1 MSQYDSSKNGSVNNN
16 LDNDESNINN
26 CKEIFLMIDEHKKK
40 LEEIKNNNDN
50 IKLENQK
57 YSFNKKEKKKI
68 LNINQMDIDNSINL
82 AKYFLQKNKE
92 KTLKIFNNID
102 NKITPYLGLHFNY
115 DDENNND
122 NKENICNN
130 TNYNNTNYNNTNYNN
145 TNYNNTNYNN
155 KTYYNFLKQNATEP
169 NTTKNKCINKFSLL
183 YNNSSS
189 NSNKIIRSN
198 SRVYTTPNN
207 LYDNS
212 INENLNKLN
221 KNKVLKD
228 KLKQREEKIKKLESN
243 IASLNK
249 ENQSLK
255 QYIIQLQHNLL
266 TYNNKNINNS
276 FKKALFNDSNSMK
289 SSMED
294 LSLTDKIE
302 KIMNSLNVFIKK
314 MYNLFPNLGCTG
326 DFKDLNYH
334 LPDEVEK
341 KLDKIGNM
349 IHDFFTLKK
358 NHYNSNESSI
368 VDMISTIEYDK
379 NGMKK
384 PKYKDLIKKLENKSS
399 KKAIKKK
406 NKITN
411 DFNSSGCPIYKSKI
425 KKNNY

>member
-1 MSQYDSSKNGSVNNN
+1 MSQNDSSKNVSVNNN
-16 LDNDESNINN
+16 LDKESNINH

-40 LEEIKNNNDN
+40 LEELKNNNN
-50 IKLENQK
+50 SNNKLENQK
-57 YSFNKKEKKKI
+57 FSFNKKENKPN
-68 LNINQMDIDNSINL
+68 LNLKINQMDIDNSINL

-92 KTLKIFNNID
+92 KTIKIFNNID

-115 DDENNND
+115 DDNDNNND
-122 NKENICNN
+122 NQENVC
-130 TNYNNTNYNNTNYNN
+130 NN

-169 NTTKNKCINKFSLL
+169 NTTKNKNKSINKISLL
-183 YNNSSS
+183 HN

-198 SRVYTTPNN
+198 SRVYTTSNN

-212 INENLNKLN
+212 INEDLDKSK
-221 KNKVLKD
+221 KNKTLKD
-228 KLKQREEKIKKLESN
+228 KLKRREERIKKLESN

-255 QYIIQLQHNLL
+255 QYIIELQHNLL
-266 TYNNKNINNS
+266 TYNNKKINNA
-276 FKKALFNDSNSMK
+276 FNKYLFNDSESMK

-294 LSLTDKIE
+294 LSLINKFE
-302 KIMNSLNVFIKK
+302 KIMNSINIFIKK

-334 LPDEVEK
+334 QPKEVEK
-341 KLDKIGNM
+341 KFDKIWNM
-349 IHDFFTLKK
+349 IHNFFTLKK
-358 NHYNSNESSI
+358 NVYNSNESSI

-384 PKYKDLIKKLENKSS
+384 PKYKNLIKKLENKSS

-406 NKITN
+406 NKIAYES
-411 DFNSSGCPIYKSKI
+411 NSSGCPVYKNKI
-425 KKNNY
+425 KIKSNNY

>member
-1 MSQYDSSKNGSVNNN
+1 
-16 LDNDESNINN
+16 
-26 CKEIFLMIDEHKKK
+26 MIDEHKKK
-40 LEEIKNNNDN
+40 LEELKNNNN
-50 IKLENQK
+50 SNNKLENQK
-57 YSFNKKEKKKI
+57 FSFNKKENKPN
-68 LNINQMDIDNSINL
+68 LNLKINQMDIDNSINL

-92 KTLKIFNNID
+92 KTIKIFNNID

-115 DDENNND
+115 DDNDNNND
-122 NKENICNN
+122 NQENVC
-130 TNYNNTNYNNTNYNN
+130 NN

-169 NTTKNKCINKFSLL
+169 NTTKNKNKSINKISLL
-183 YNNSSS
+183 HN

-198 SRVYTTPNN
+198 SRVYTTSNN

-212 INENLNKLN
+212 INEDLDKSK
-221 KNKVLKD
+221 KNKTLKD
-228 KLKQREEKIKKLESN
+228 KLKRREERIKKLESN

-255 QYIIQLQHNLL
+255 QYIIELQHNLL
-266 TYNNKNINNS
+266 TYNNKKINNA
-276 FKKALFNDSNSMK
+276 FNKNLFNDSESMK

-294 LSLTDKIE
+294 LSLINKFE
-302 KIMNSLNVFIKK
+302 KIMNSINIFIKK

-334 LPDEVEK
+334 QPKEVEK
-341 KLDKIGNM
+341 KFDKIWNM
-349 IHDFFTLKK
+349 IHNFFTLKK
-358 NHYNSNESSI
+358 NVYNSNESSI

-384 PKYKDLIKKLENKSS
+384 PKYKNLIKKLENKSS

-406 NKITN
+406 NKIAYES
-411 DFNSSGCPIYKSKI
+411 NSSGCPVYKNKI
-425 KKNNY
+425 KIKSNNY

>member
-1 MSQYDSSKNGSVNNN
+1 MSQNDSSKNVSVNNN
-16 LDNDESNINN
+16 LDKESNINH

-40 LEEIKNNNDN
+40 LEELKNNNN
-50 IKLENQK
+50 SNNKLENQK
-57 YSFNKKEKKKI
+57 FSFNKKENKPN
-68 LNINQMDIDNSINL
+68 LNLKINQMDIDNSINL

-92 KTLKIFNNID
+92 KTIKIFNNID

-115 DDENNND
+115 DDNDNNND
-122 NKENICNN
+122 NQENVC
-130 TNYNNTNYNNTNYNN
+130 NN

-169 NTTKNKCINKFSLL
+169 NTTKNKNKSINKISLL
-183 YNNSSS
+183 HN

-198 SRVYTTPNN
+198 SRVYTTSNN

-212 INENLNKLN
+212 INEDLDKSK
-221 KNKVLKD
+221 KNKTLKD
-228 KLKQREEKIKKLESN
+228 KLKRREERIKKLESN

-255 QYIIQLQHNLL
+255 QYIIELQHNLL
-266 TYNNKNINNS
+266 TYDNKKINNAFNKN
-276 FKKALFNDSNSMK
+276 LFNDSESMK

-294 LSLTDKIE
+294 LSLINKFE
-302 KIMNSLNVFIKK
+302 KIMNSINNFIKK

-334 LPDEVEK
+334 QPKEVEK
-341 KLDKIGNM
+341 KFDKIWNM
-349 IHDFFTLKK
+349 IHNFFTLKK
-358 NHYNSNESSI
+358 NVYNSNESSI

-384 PKYKDLIKKLENKSS
+384 PKYKNLIKKLENKSS

-406 NKITN
+406 NKIAYES
-411 DFNSSGCPIYKSKI
+411 NSSGCPVYKNKI
-425 KKNNY
+425 KIKSNNY

>member
-1 MSQYDSSKNGSVNNN
+1 MSQNDTSKNVSINNN
-16 LDNDESNINN
+16 LDTDTNINH

-40 LEEIKNNNDN
+40 LEELKNNNDEN
-50 IKLENQK
+50 KPENQK
-57 YSFNKKEKKKI
+57 FSFNKKQKKQNSN
-68 LNINQMDIDNSINL
+68 LNINPMDIENSINL

-115 DDENNND
+115 DDNDNNN
-122 NKENICNN
+122 NQENIRNN
-130 TNYNNTNYNNTNYNN
+130 TNYNNTDYNNIN
-145 TNYNNTNYNN
+145 
-155 KTYYNFLKQNATEP
+155 YYNFLKQNDTEP
-169 NTTKNKCINKFSLL
+169 NTTKNKNKSINKISLL

-198 SRVYTTPNN
+198 SRVYTTYNN

-212 INENLNKLN
+212 INEDLDKSN
-221 KNKVLKD
+221 KNKILKD
-228 KLKQREEKIKKLESN
+228 KLKRREEKIKKLESN

-266 TYNNKNINNS
+266 TFNNKKNNNA
-276 FKKALFNDSNSMK
+276 FNKNLFNDSDSMK
-289 SSMED
+289 SSSMED
-294 LSLTDKIE
+294 FSINDKIE
-302 KIMNSLNVFIKK
+302 KIMNSINIFIKK

-326 DFKDLNYH
+326 DFKDLSYH
-334 LPDEVEK
+334 HPNEVEK
-341 KLDKIGNM
+341 KLDKIGKM
-349 IHDFFTLKK
+349 IHNFFTLKK
-358 NHYNSNESSI
+358 NSYNSNESSI

-384 PKYKDLIKKLENKSS
+384 PKYKNLIKKLENKSS

-406 NKITN
+406 NRIAYE
-411 DFNSSGCPIYKSKI
+411 FNSSGCPAYKSKI
-425 KKNNY
+425 KIKSKSNNY

>member
-1 MSQYDSSKNGSVNNN
+1 MSQNDSSKHVSVNNN
-16 LDNDESNINN
+16 LDKESNINH
-26 CKEIFLMIDEHKKK
+26 CKEIFLMIDEHEKK
-40 LEEIKNNNDN
+40 LEELKNNNN
-50 IKLENQK
+50 SNNKLENQK
-57 YSFNKKEKKKI
+57 FSFNKKENKPN
-68 LNINQMDIDNSINL
+68 LNLKINQMDIDNSINL

-92 KTLKIFNNID
+92 KTIKIFNNID

-115 DDENNND
+115 DDNDNNND
-122 NKENICNN
+122 NQENVC
-130 TNYNNTNYNNTNYNN
+130 NN

-169 NTTKNKCINKFSLL
+169 NTTKNKNKSINKISLL
-183 YNNSSS
+183 HN

-198 SRVYTTPNN
+198 SRVYTTSNN

-212 INENLNKLN
+212 INEDLDKSK
-221 KNKVLKD
+221 KNKTLKD
-228 KLKQREEKIKKLESN
+228 KLKRREERIKKLESN

-255 QYIIQLQHNLL
+255 QYIIELQHNLL
-266 TYNNKNINNS
+266 TYNNKKINNA
-276 FKKALFNDSNSMK
+276 FNKNLFNDSESMK

-294 LSLTDKIE
+294 LSLINKFE
-302 KIMNSLNVFIKK
+302 KIMNSINIFIKK

-334 LPDEVEK
+334 QPKEVEK
-341 KLDKIGNM
+341 KFDKIWNM
-349 IHDFFTLKK
+349 IHNFFTLKK
-358 NHYNSNESSI
+358 NVYNSNESSI

-384 PKYKDLIKKLENKSS
+384 PKYKNLIKKLENKSS

-406 NKITN
+406 NKIAYES
-411 DFNSSGCPIYKSKI
+411 NSSGCPVYKNKI
-425 KKNNY
+425 KIKSNNY

>member
-1 MSQYDSSKNGSVNNN
+1 
-16 LDNDESNINN
+16 
-26 CKEIFLMIDEHKKK
+26 MIDEHKKK
-40 LEEIKNNNDN
+40 LEELKNNNN
-50 IKLENQK
+50 SNNKLENQK
-57 YSFNKKEKKKI
+57 FSFNKKENKPN
-68 LNINQMDIDNSINL
+68 LNLKINQMDIDNSINL

-92 KTLKIFNNID
+92 KTIKIFNNID

-115 DDENNND
+115 DDNDNNND
-122 NKENICNN
+122 NQENVC
-130 TNYNNTNYNNTNYNN
+130 NN

-169 NTTKNKCINKFSLL
+169 NTTKNKNKSINKISLL
-183 YNNSSS
+183 HN

-198 SRVYTTPNN
+198 SRVYTTSNN

-212 INENLNKLN
+212 INEDLDKSK
-221 KNKVLKD
+221 KNKTLKE
-228 KLKQREEKIKKLESN
+228 KLKRREERIKKLESN

-255 QYIIQLQHNLL
+255 QYIIELQHNLL
-266 TYNNKNINNS
+266 TYNNKKINNA
-276 FKKALFNDSNSMK
+276 FNKNLFNDSESMK

-294 LSLTDKIE
+294 LSLINKFE
-302 KIMNSLNVFIKK
+302 KIMNSINIFIKK

-334 LPDEVEK
+334 QPKEVEK
-341 KLDKIGNM
+341 KFDKIWNM
-349 IHDFFTLKK
+349 IHNFFTLKK
-358 NHYNSNESSI
+358 NVYNSNESSI

-384 PKYKDLIKKLENKSS
+384 PKYKNLIKKLENKSS

-406 NKITN
+406 NKIAYES
-411 DFNSSGCPIYKSKI
+411 NSSGCPVYKNKI
-425 KKNNY
+425 KIKSNNY

>member
-1 MSQYDSSKNGSVNNN
+1 MSQNDSSKNVSVNNN
-16 LDNDESNINN
+16 LDKESNINH

-40 LEEIKNNNDN
+40 LEELKNNNN
-50 IKLENQK
+50 SNNKLENQK
-57 YSFNKKEKKKI
+57 FSFNKKENKPN
-68 LNINQMDIDNSINL
+68 LNLKINQMDIDNSINL

-92 KTLKIFNNID
+92 KTIKIFNNID

-115 DDENNND
+115 DDNDNNND
-122 NKENICNN
+122 NQENVC
-130 TNYNNTNYNNTNYNN
+130 NN

-169 NTTKNKCINKFSLL
+169 NTTKNKNKSINKISLL
-183 YNNSSS
+183 HN

-198 SRVYTTPNN
+198 SRVYTTLNN

-212 INENLNKLN
+212 INEDLDKSK
-221 KNKVLKD
+221 KNKTLKD
-228 KLKQREEKIKKLESN
+228 KLKRREERIKKLESN

-255 QYIIQLQHNLL
+255 QYIIELQHNLL
-266 TYNNKNINNS
+266 TYNNKKINNA
-276 FKKALFNDSNSMK
+276 FNKNLFNDSESMK

-294 LSLTDKIE
+294 LSLINKFE
-302 KIMNSLNVFIKK
+302 KIMNSINIFIKK

-334 LPDEVEK
+334 QPKEVEK
-341 KLDKIGNM
+341 KFDKIWNM
-349 IHDFFTLKK
+349 IHNFFTLKK
-358 NHYNSNESSI
+358 NVYNSNESSI

-384 PKYKDLIKKLENKSS
+384 PKYKNLIKKLENKSS

-406 NKITN
+406 NKIAYES
-411 DFNSSGCPIYKSKI
+411 NSSGCPVYKNKI
-425 KKNNY
+425 KIKSNNY

>member
-1 MSQYDSSKNGSVNNN
+1 MSQNDSSKNVSVNNN
-16 LDNDESNINN
+16 LDKESNINH

-40 LEEIKNNNDN
+40 LEELKNNNN
-50 IKLENQK
+50 SNNKLENQK
-57 YSFNKKEKKKI
+57 FSFNKKENKPN
-68 LNINQMDIDNSINL
+68 LNLKINQMDIDNSINL

-92 KTLKIFNNID
+92 KTIKIFNNID

-115 DDENNND
+115 DDNDNNND
-122 NKENICNN
+122 NQENVC
-130 TNYNNTNYNNTNYNN
+130 NN

-169 NTTKNKCINKFSLL
+169 NTTKNKNKSINKISLL
-183 YNNSSS
+183 HN

-198 SRVYTTPNN
+198 SRVYTTSNN

-212 INENLNKLN
+212 INEDLDKSK
-221 KNKVLKD
+221 KNKTLKD
-228 KLKQREEKIKKLESN
+228 KLKRREERIKKLESN

-255 QYIIQLQHNLL
+255 QYIIELQHNLL
-266 TYNNKNINNS
+266 TYNNKKINNA
-276 FKKALFNDSNSMK
+276 FNKNLFNDSESMK

-294 LSLTDKIE
+294 LSLINKFE
-302 KIMNSLNVFIKK
+302 KIMNSINIFIKK

-334 LPDEVEK
+334 QPKEVEK
-341 KLDKIGNM
+341 KFDKIWNM
-349 IHDFFTLKK
+349 IHNFFTLKK
-358 NHYNSNESSI
+358 NVYNSNESSI

-384 PKYKDLIKKLENKSS
+384 PKYKNLIKKLENKSS

-406 NKITN
+406 NKIAYES
-411 DFNSSGCPIYKSKI
+411 NSSGCPVYKNKI
-425 KKNNY
+425 KIKSNNY

>member
-1 MSQYDSSKNGSVNNN
+1 MSQNDSSKNVSVNNN
-16 LDNDESNINN
+16 LDKESNINH

-40 LEEIKNNNDN
+40 LEELKNNNN
-50 IKLENQK
+50 SNNKLENQK
-57 YSFNKKEKKKI
+57 FSFNKKENKPN
-68 LNINQMDIDNSINL
+68 LNLKINQMDIDNSINL

-92 KTLKIFNNID
+92 KTIKIFNNID

-115 DDENNND
+115 DDNDNNND
-122 NKENICNN
+122 NQENVC
-130 TNYNNTNYNNTNYNN
+130 NN

-169 NTTKNKCINKFSLL
+169 NTTKNKNKSINKISLL
-183 YNNSSS
+183 HN

-198 SRVYTTPNN
+198 SRVYTTSNN

-212 INENLNKLN
+212 INEDLDKSK
-221 KNKVLKD
+221 KNKTLKD
-228 KLKQREEKIKKLESN
+228 KLKRREERIKKLESN

-255 QYIIQLQHNLL
+255 QYIIELQHNLL
-266 TYNNKNINNS
+266 TYDNKKINNAFNKN
-276 FKKALFNDSNSMK
+276 LFNDSESMK

-294 LSLTDKIE
+294 LSLINKFE
-302 KIMNSLNVFIKK
+302 KIMNSINIFIKK

-334 LPDEVEK
+334 QPKEVEK
-341 KLDKIGNM
+341 KFDKIWNM
-349 IHDFFTLKK
+349 IHNFFTLKK
-358 NHYNSNESSI
+358 NVYNSNESSI

-384 PKYKDLIKKLENKSS
+384 PKYKNLIKKLENKSS

-406 NKITN
+406 NKIAYES
-411 DFNSSGCPIYKSKI
+411 NSSGCPVYKNKI
-425 KKNNY
+425 KIKSNNY

>member
-1 MSQYDSSKNGSVNNN
+1 MSQNDSSKNVSVNNN
-16 LDNDESNINN
+16 LDKESNINH

-40 LEEIKNNNDN
+40 LEELKNNNN
-50 IKLENQK
+50 SNNKLENQK
-57 YSFNKKEKKKI
+57 FSFNKKENKPN
-68 LNINQMDIDNSINL
+68 LNLKINQMDIDNSINL

-92 KTLKIFNNID
+92 KTIKIFNNID

-115 DDENNND
+115 DDNDNNND
-122 NKENICNN
+122 NQENIC
-130 TNYNNTNYNNTNYNN
+130 NN

-169 NTTKNKCINKFSLL
+169 NTTKNKNKSINKISLL
-183 YNNSSS
+183 HN

-198 SRVYTTPNN
+198 SRVYTTSNN

-212 INENLNKLN
+212 INKDLDKSK
-221 KNKVLKD
+221 KNKTLKD
-228 KLKQREEKIKKLESN
+228 KLKRREERIKKLESN

-255 QYIIQLQHNLL
+255 QYIIELQHNLL
-266 TYNNKNINNS
+266 TYNNKKINNA
-276 FKKALFNDSNSMK
+276 FNKNLFNDSESMK

-294 LSLTDKIE
+294 LSLINKFE
-302 KIMNSLNVFIKK
+302 KIMNSINIFIKK

-334 LPDEVEK
+334 QPKEVEK
-341 KLDKIGNM
+341 KFDKIWNM
-349 IHDFFTLKK
+349 IHNFFTLKK
-358 NHYNSNESSI
+358 NVYNSNESSI

-384 PKYKDLIKKLENKSS
+384 PKYKNLIKKLENKSS

-406 NKITN
+406 NKIAYE
-411 DFNSSGCPIYKSKI
+411 FNSSGCPVYKNKI
-425 KKNNY
+425 KIKSNNY

>member
-1 MSQYDSSKNGSVNNN
+1 
-16 LDNDESNINN
+16 
-26 CKEIFLMIDEHKKK
+26 
-40 LEEIKNNNDN
+40 
-50 IKLENQK
+50 
-57 YSFNKKEKKKI
+57 
-68 LNINQMDIDNSINL
+68 
-82 AKYFLQKNKE
+82 LQKNKE
-92 KTLKIFNNID
+92 KTIKIFNNID

-115 DDENNND
+115 DDNDNNND
-122 NKENICNN
+122 NQENIC
-130 TNYNNTNYNNTNYNN
+130 NN

-169 NTTKNKCINKFSLL
+169 NTTKNKNKSINKISLL
-183 YNNSSS
+183 HN

-198 SRVYTTPNN
+198 SRVYTTSNN

>member
-1 MSQYDSSKNGSVNNN
+1 MSQNDSSKNVSVNNN
-16 LDNDESNINN
+16 LDKESNINH

-40 LEEIKNNNDN
+40 LEELKNNNN
-50 IKLENQK
+50 SNNKLENQK
-57 YSFNKKEKKKI
+57 FSFNKKENKPN
-68 LNINQMDIDNSINL
+68 LNLKINQMDIDNSINL

-92 KTLKIFNNID
+92 KTIKIFNNID

-115 DDENNND
+115 DDNDNNND
-122 NKENICNN
+122 NQENVC
-130 TNYNNTNYNNTNYNN
+130 NN

-169 NTTKNKCINKFSLL
+169 NTTKNKNKSINKISLL
-183 YNNSSS
+183 HN

-198 SRVYTTPNN
+198 SRVYTTSNK
-207 LYDNS
+207 LYNNS
-212 INENLNKLN
+212 INEDLNKSK
-221 KNKVLKD
+221 KNKTLKD
-228 KLKQREEKIKKLESN
+228 KLKRREERIKKLESN

-255 QYIIQLQHNLL
+255 QYIIELQHNLL
-266 TYNNKNINNS
+266 TYNNKKINNA
-276 FKKALFNDSNSMK
+276 FNKNLFNDSESMK

-294 LSLTDKIE
+294 LSLINKFE
-302 KIMNSLNVFIKK
+302 KIMNSINIFIKK

-334 LPDEVEK
+334 QPKEVEK
-341 KLDKIGNM
+341 KFDKIWNM
-349 IHDFFTLKK
+349 IHNFFTLKK
-358 NHYNSNESSI
+358 NVYNSNESSI

-384 PKYKDLIKKLENKSS
+384 PKYKNLIKKLENKSS

-406 NKITN
+406 NKIAYES
-411 DFNSSGCPIYKSKI
+411 NSSGCPVYKNKI
-425 KKNNY
+425 KIKSNNY

>member
-1 MSQYDSSKNGSVNNN
+1 MSQNDSSKNVSVNNN
-16 LDNDESNINN
+16 LDKESNINH

-40 LEEIKNNNDN
+40 LEELKNNNN
-50 IKLENQK
+50 SNNKLENQK
-57 YSFNKKEKKKI
+57 FSFNKKENKPN
-68 LNINQMDIDNSINL
+68 LNLKINQMDIDNSINL

-92 KTLKIFNNID
+92 KTIKIFNNID

-115 DDENNND
+115 DDNDNNND
-122 NKENICNN
+122 NQENIC
-130 TNYNNTNYNNTNYNN
+130 NN

-169 NTTKNKCINKFSLL
+169 NTTKNKNKSINKISLL
-183 YNNSSS
+183 HN

-198 SRVYTTPNN
+198 SRVYTTSNN

-212 INENLNKLN
+212 INEDLDKSK
-221 KNKVLKD
+221 KNKTLKD
-228 KLKQREEKIKKLESN
+228 KLKRREERIKKLESN

-255 QYIIQLQHNLL
+255 QYIIELQHNLL
-266 TYNNKNINNS
+266 TYNNKKINNA
-276 FKKALFNDSNSMK
+276 FNKNLFNDSESMK

-294 LSLTDKIE
+294 LSLINKFE
-302 KIMNSLNVFIKK
+302 KIMNSINIFIKK

-334 LPDEVEK
+334 QPKEVEK
-341 KLDKIGNM
+341 KFDKIWNM
-349 IHDFFTLKK
+349 IHNFFTLKK
-358 NHYNSNESSI
+358 NVYNSNESSI

-384 PKYKDLIKKLENKSS
+384 PKYKNLIKKLENKSS

-406 NKITN
+406 NKIAYE
-411 DFNSSGCPIYKSKI
+411 FNSSGCPVYKNKI
-425 KKNNY
+425 KIKSNNY

>member
-1 MSQYDSSKNGSVNNN
+1 MSQNDSSKNVSVNNN
-16 LDNDESNINN
+16 LDKESNINH

-40 LEEIKNNNDN
+40 LEELKNNNN
-50 IKLENQK
+50 SNNKLENQK
-57 YSFNKKEKKKI
+57 FSFNKKENKPN
-68 LNINQMDIDNSINL
+68 LNLKINQMDIDNSINL

-92 KTLKIFNNID
+92 KTIKIFNNID

-115 DDENNND
+115 DDNDNNND
-122 NKENICNN
+122 NQENVC
-130 TNYNNTNYNNTNYNN
+130 NN

-169 NTTKNKCINKFSLL
+169 NTTKNKNKSINKISLL
-183 YNNSSS
+183 HN

-198 SRVYTTPNN
+198 SRVYTTSNN

-212 INENLNKLN
+212 INEDLDKSK
-221 KNKVLKD
+221 KNKTLKD
-228 KLKQREEKIKKLESN
+228 KLKRREERIKKLESN

-255 QYIIQLQHNLL
+255 QYIIELQHNLL
-266 TYNNKNINNS
+266 TYNNKKINNA
-276 FKKALFNDSNSMK
+276 FNKNLFNDSESMK

-294 LSLTDKIE
+294 LSLINKFE
-302 KIMNSLNVFIKK
+302 KIMNSINIFIKK

-334 LPDEVEK
+334 QPKEVEK
-341 KLDKIGNM
+341 KFDKIWNM
-349 IHDFFTLKK
+349 IHNFFTLKK
-358 NHYNSNESSI
+358 NVYNSNESSI

-384 PKYKDLIKKLENKSS
+384 PKYKNLIKKLENKSS

-406 NKITN
+406 NKIVYE
-411 DFNSSGCPIYKSKI
+411 FNSSGCPVYKNKI
-425 KKNNY
+425 KIKSNNY

>member
-1 MSQYDSSKNGSVNNN
+1 MSQNDSSKNVSVNNN
-16 LDNDESNINN
+16 LDKESNIHH

-40 LEEIKNNNDN
+40 LEELKNNNN
-50 IKLENQK
+50 SNNKLENQK
-57 YSFNKKEKKKI
+57 FSFNKKENKPN
-68 LNINQMDIDNSINL
+68 LNLKINQMDIDNSINL

-92 KTLKIFNNID
+92 KTIKIFNNID

-115 DDENNND
+115 DDNDNNND
-122 NKENICNN
+122 NQENVC
-130 TNYNNTNYNNTNYNN
+130 NN

-169 NTTKNKCINKFSLL
+169 NTTKNKNKSINKISLL
-183 YNNSSS
+183 HN

-198 SRVYTTPNN
+198 SRVYTTSNN

-212 INENLNKLN
+212 INEDLDKSK
-221 KNKVLKD
+221 KNKTLKD
-228 KLKQREEKIKKLESN
+228 KLKRREERIKKLESN

-255 QYIIQLQHNLL
+255 QYIIELQHNLL
-266 TYNNKNINNS
+266 TYNNKKINNA
-276 FKKALFNDSNSMK
+276 FNKNLFNDSESMK

-294 LSLTDKIE
+294 LSLINKFE
-302 KIMNSLNVFIKK
+302 KIMNSINIFIKK

-334 LPDEVEK
+334 QPKEVEK
-341 KLDKIGNM
+341 KFDKIWNM
-349 IHDFFTLKK
+349 IHNFFTLKK
-358 NHYNSNESSI
+358 NVYNSNESSI

-384 PKYKDLIKKLENKSS
+384 PKYKNLIKKLENKSS

-406 NKITN
+406 NKIAYE
-411 DFNSSGCPIYKSKI
+411 FNSSGCPVYKNKI
-425 KKNNY
+425 KIKSNNY

>member
-1 MSQYDSSKNGSVNNN
+1 MSQNDSSKNVSVNNN
-16 LDNDESNINN
+16 LDKESNINH

-40 LEEIKNNNDN
+40 LEELKNNNN
-50 IKLENQK
+50 SNNKLENQK
-57 YSFNKKEKKKI
+57 FSFNKKENKPN
-68 LNINQMDIDNSINL
+68 LNLKINQMDIDNSINL

-92 KTLKIFNNID
+92 KTIKIFNNID

-115 DDENNND
+115 DDNDNNND
-122 NKENICNN
+122 NQENVC
-130 TNYNNTNYNNTNYNN
+130 NN

-169 NTTKNKCINKFSLL
+169 NTTKNKNKSINKISLL
-183 YNNSSS
+183 HN

-198 SRVYTTPNN
+198 SRVYTTSNN

-212 INENLNKLN
+212 INEDLDKSK
-221 KNKVLKD
+221 KNKTLKD
-228 KLKQREEKIKKLESN
+228 KLKRREERIKKLESN

-255 QYIIQLQHNLL
+255 QYIIELQHNLL
-266 TYNNKNINNS
+266 TYNNKKINNA
-276 FKKALFNDSNSMK
+276 FNKNLFNDSESMK

-294 LSLTDKIE
+294 LSLINKFE
-302 KIMNSLNVFIKK
+302 KIMNSINIFIKK

-334 LPDEVEK
+334 QPKEVEK
-341 KLDKIGNM
+341 KFDKIWNM
-349 IHDFFTLKK
+349 IHNFFTLKK
-358 NHYNSNESSI
+358 NVYNSNESSI

-384 PKYKDLIKKLENKSS
+384 PKYKNLIKKLENKSS

-406 NKITN
+406 NKIAYE
-411 DFNSSGCPIYKSKI
+411 FNSSGCPVYKNKI
-425 KKNNY
+425 KIKSNNY